1 MLQKKKKENMNE
13 TINQIDEITRAEKA
27 LEKMKKYEKSIKL
40 HSARINSRTIVYC
53 KNEDRI
59 EQYKKLK

>member
-1 MLQKKKKENMNE
+1 M
-13 TINQIDEITRAEKA
+13 INAPMPTFDDNVANREKALIA

-40 HSARINSRTIVYC
+40 HEVKIDSRTMVYC

>member
-1 MLQKKKKENMNE
+1 MNE
-13 TINQIDEITRAEKA
+13 ITSQNDERTRAEKT

-40 HSARINSRTIVYC
+40 HEARIDSRTIVYC

>member
-1 MLQKKKKENMNE
+1 MNE
-13 TINQIDEITRAEKA
+13 TINQIDEVTRAEKA
-27 LEKMKKYEKSIKL
+27 LENMKKYEKSIKL
-40 HSARINSRTIVYC
+40 HRARINSRTIVYC